1 MCTSVFVK
9 QWLCVAS
16 LSVVLAGCEHN
27 SEPSVAPVKQVDVVE
42 VTPRPLQIDTD
53 LAGRVTPVRVA
64 EVRARVPG
72 IVVKRAFEEGADV
85 KAGQILFQIDP
96 APYKAALS
104 RAEGEL
110 AKIEAEV
117 RFLGVDNT
125 IEIWSKTKLEE
136 PLIPADK
143 FSEELQRL
151 MNN

>member
-1 MCTSVFVK
+1 MYSRPGT
-9 QWLCVAS
+9 
-16 LSVVLAGCEHN
+16 N

-85 KAGQILFQIDP
+85 KAGQILFQTDP

-110 AKIEAEV
+110 AKIEAESVEADAVV
-117 RFLGVDNT
+117 RRYKPLVE
-125 IEIWSKTKLEE
+125 IEAVSQQEFDAAVATQGSSPRNGLHK
-136 PLIPADK
+136 P
-143 FSEELQRL
+143 
-151 MNN
+151 M